1 MKQTNQK
8 KKMHVVLF
16 FVELVL
22 FICSLARHSLNMA
35 VRQVYMFTINMF
47 RDYFLQLRPAVEFRA
62 PSQVED
68 LTFKTIYSSKRL
80 IKCYV

>member
-1 MKQTNQK
+1 MKQTNQ

-22 FICSLARHSLNMA
+22 FICLNMA